1 MEQMLIFVVC
11 MILLSIVFVPSAA
24 EVIDQLV
31 QEQRCAG
38 RCFGDAYQAALHM
51 ARMQQPLGIGEDAVQ
66 MTILRPVHSLIR
78 TAPHVE
84 NLGCERTRVVRW
96 RIHKY
101 LLCLEIGLSQNIFH
115 VLRYFGWRSEEHT
128 SELQSLMRIS
138 YAVFCLKKKNRKLNI
153 ITNTYSITVRHKRNI
168 TQELSKHVT

>member
-1 MEQMLIFVVC
+1 
-11 MILLSIVFVPSAA
+11 
-24 EVIDQLV
+24 
-31 QEQRCAG
+31 
-38 RCFGDAYQAALHM
+38 M

-115 VLRYFGWRSEEHT
+115 VLRYFGWCAVISIECGFHRHPFGFPAGLGYVRSGRKDRKSVVEGK
-128 SELQSLMRIS
+128 SVSVRVDLGGRRII
-138 YAVFCLKKKNRKLNI
+138 KKKKTIDKR
-153 ITNTYSITVRHKRNI
+153 TNTETKR
-168 TQELSKHVT
+168 K

>member
-84 NLGCERTRVVRW
+84 NLGCER
-96 RIHKY
+96 
-101 LLCLEIGLSQNIFH
+101 
-115 VLRYFGWRSEEHT
+115 SEEHT
-128 SELQSLMRIS
+128 SEIQSLMS
-138 YAVFCLKKKNRKLNI
+138 NTYAVFCL
-153 ITNTYSITVRHKRNI
+153 
-168 TQELSKHVT
+168 